1 MHEVIKIR
9 INSMTVCYYLA
20 QNLLSYHLPSKN
32 IKTEIYGTI
41 ILPVVLY
48 GCKTWSLSVKDQYR
62 LKVFKN
68 RCWERHLGLWRK
80 KYQDRGKYHTM
91 WSFI

>member
-1 MHEVIKIR
+1 MTPTNQNFMHEVIKIR
-9 INSMTVCYYLA
+9 INSVIACYYLA

-32 IKTEIYGTI
+32 ITIKIYGTI

-48 GCKTWSLSVKDQYR
+48 GCKTWSLSVKEQYR

-68 RCWERHLGLWRK
+68 RC
-80 KYQDRGKYHTM
+80 
-91 WSFI
+91 